1 MKRAEVFARDGY
13 RCVYCGTVATADG
26 LSVDH
31 VQPRVKG
38 GDSSGGNVVTACIPC
53 NTAKG
58 SRSLVQFL
66 MGDPVVRRNFFSLA
80 RYVWPRHMQSVTEE
94 LARRGCSGEL
104 PGHVEGRR
112 AVRSSS
118 SPTSLND

>member
-13 RCVYCGTVATADG
+13 QCVYCGTVATPEL

-58 SRSLVQFL
+58 ARSLTQYLV
-66 MGDPVVRRNFFSLA
+66 DNPDARRNFFERA
-80 RYVWPRHMQSVTEE
+80 RYVWPRHMLSVTEE
-94 LARRGCSGEL
+94 LARRGCSGGL

-112 AVRSSS
+112 GVRSSS
-118 SPTSLND
+118 DPTG

>member
-1 MKRAEVFARDGY
+1 MKRADVFARDGY
-13 RCVYCGTVATADG
+13 RCVYCGTVTHTDL

-58 SRSLVQFL
+58 SRSLVQYL
-66 MGDPVVRRNFFSLA
+66 MDDAAVRRNFFEFA
-80 RYVWPRHMQSVTEE
+80 MYVWPRHLQAVTEE
-94 LARRGCSGEL
+94 LARRGCIGGL

-112 AVRSSS
+112 GVRSSS
-118 SPTSLND
+118 

>member
-1 MKRAEVFARDGY
+1 MKRTEVFERDGY
-13 RCVYCGTVATADG
+13 RCAYCGTVSASDV

-38 GDSSGGNVVTACIPC
+38 GDHSGGNVVTACIAC

-58 SRSLVQFL
+58 ARSLVQYL
-66 MGDPVVRRNFFSLA
+66 MDVPEARRNFLEFA
-80 RYVWPRHMQSVTEE
+80 RYVWPRHMQAVQEE
-94 LARRGCSGEL
+94 LARRGCIGGL

-112 AVRSSS
+112 RVRGSS
-118 SPTSLND
+118 